1 MAWPSDSQ
9 PARHRLRLELWS
21 WSAWLVL
28 SVVSYPAVLLIWTAP
43 RAGLVAGLIAGLLVV
58 YAATLGYS
66 RRRELERWFLP
77 TLLSALAAMII
88 ATLAVVLDQVD
99 SQTAALCGLIL
110 GAETVFIWHFLPWL
124 VHDADTP
131 EAVPGSV
138 GRDLL
143 TSRKIR
149 RPNTRAALS
158 IVLLLGLLAFGL
170 GAVWSR
176 AESRVPGPTAWI
188 IALGVLALAFMF
200 VERLAFLERAA
211 RESNLLL
218 VAGSYRKWFTTALL
232 TFILIG
238 GLAAIAPIY
247 QTKARRE
254 AERAGSAASQTPA
267 AAALS
272 RGYNRAADAA
282 SAAASQVAAGF
293 SSLSRGQLSFLLL
306 LLLLLLIALLLYL
319 MRRTRAVRRLALAI
333 KRFGAFLARIWNR
346 LRAWL
351 ERFQRP
357 AQTTPAAPIVDPLL
371 NPFDDPRL
379 LEGLSAREV
388 IIYTYHLLLNFA
400 EMLGQGRRQGQ
411 TPFEYARALSTAA
424 PTASESLLA
433 LTWAYSGVMYGG
445 SETTAPDLAAVRHSW
460 ERISSALT
468 ANLSA
473 EDLSLRRRAYLA
485 THQLDQLK
493 RQK

>member
-1 MAWPSDSQ
+1 MAWASDSQ

-28 SVVSYPAVLLIWTAP
+28 GVVSYPAVLLIWTAP
-43 RAGLVAGLIAGLLVV
+43 RAGLVAGLITGLLVV

-77 TLLSALAAMII
+77 TLLSAFAAVAI
-88 ATLAVVLDQVD
+88 AAIAFTLDQI
-99 SQTAALCGLIL
+99 SLQRAALCGLIL

-131 EAVPGSV
+131 EAAPALSV
-138 GRDLL
+138 GRGLL
-143 TSRKIR
+143 TQPTTR
-149 RPNTRAALS
+149 RAGAHASLS

-176 AESRVPGPTAWI
+176 AEARIPGPTAWI
-188 IALGVLALAFMF
+188 IALGALALAFMF

-211 RESNLLL
+211 REGNLLL
-218 VAGSYRKWFTTALL
+218 VAGSYRKWFASALL

-238 GLAAIAPIY
+238 GLAAIAPLY

-254 AERAGSAASQTPA
+254 AERAGSVASQTPA

-272 RGYNRAADAA
+272 RGFNRAADAA
-282 SAAASQVAAGF
+282 SAAASQAAAGL
-293 SSLSRGQLSFLLL
+293 SSMSQGRLPLLL
-306 LLLLLLIALLLYL
+306 LLLLLLLAALLIYL
-319 MRRTRAVRRLALAI
+319 LRRTRAVRRLLLAA
-333 KRFGAFLARIWNR
+333 KRFSSFLARIWNR
-346 LRAWL
+346 LRAWF
-351 ERFQRP
+351 ERFKRP
-357 AQTTPAAPIVDPLL
+357 TQTTPATSPVDPLL
-371 NPFDDPRL
+371 NPFEDPRT

-388 IIYTYHLLLNFA
+388 IIHTYHLLLNFA
-400 EMLGQGRRQGQ
+400 EMLGQGRRLGQ
-411 TPFEYARALSTAA
+411 TPFEYARALATAA

-445 SETTAPDLAAVRHSW
+445 SAASVPDIGAVRHSW

-468 ANLSA
+468 ANLTE
-473 EDLSLRRRAYLA
+473 EDLTLRRRAYLA
-485 THQLDQLK
+485 ARQLDRK
-493 RQK
+493 R